1 MASEDYYWSIDVL
14 DSDLAQEVY
23 ERLGLSRKV
32 SFARSD
38 RPYTKTENLL
48 TEDLVDRCREALD
61 DQDIT
66 ENRVVLFGPFKTQL
80 RLPGNSEKQAHALA
94 DRGFSLLVIADAL
107 GYSYQT
113 LRRWDIQA
121 GRQQFQPRGT
131 AEELAS
137 WKELGLARVKEVHP
151 DDARNPK
158 AKHYL
163 LVGAALAWLN
173 QVV

>member
-1 MASEDYYWSIDVL
+1 MANDNYYWSIDVF
-14 DSDLAQEVY
+14 DPELAQEVY

-38 RPYTKTENLL
+38 RPYTKTEHLL
-48 TEDLVDRCREALD
+48 TEDLVDRCREQLD
-61 DQDIT
+61 DRDIT
-66 ENRVVLFGPFKTQL
+66 ENRIVLFGPFKEQV

-94 DRGFSLLVIADAL
+94 DRGFSLLVIADTL

-113 LRRWDIQA
+113 LRRWEVAA
-121 GRQQFQPRGT
+121 GRQQYEPRGT
-131 AEELAS
+131 PEELAAWAAS
-137 WKELGLARVKEVHP
+137 GRARVKSIRP